1 MTKSIFIGFVATF
14 LSLISCKTKDT
25 TSRLNYMQN
34 VENIATETSLK
45 TSVNTIQKG
54 DALLIFVSAKNM
66 DVVKPFN
73 QNYYNSQSSPTVTSP
88 NSEKSFIVDSE
99 GNINFPVIGAIN
111 TTDKSTEDLREYL
124 TKEISRYVKEPTVT
138 VRLINFKVTLLGEVA
153 RPGQVG
159 LQEGQSNLLS
169 AIGLAGDLTMY
180 AKRDDILLVRN
191 VNGQI
196 EKARINLMDA
206 NFFNS
211 PYFQL
216 KQNDVIYVSSND
228 NKEKISRQD
237 PNTNVY
243 IAVAGMVIGLAGIFI
258 TIFKN

>member
-1 MTKSIFIGFVATF
+1 
-14 LSLISCKTKDT
+14 
-25 TSRLNYMQN
+25 
-34 VENIATETSLK
+34 
-45 TSVNTIQKG
+45 
-54 DALLIFVSAKNM
+54 
-66 DVVKPFN
+66 
-73 QNYYNSQSSPTVTSP
+73 
-88 NSEKSFIVDSE
+88 
-99 GNINFPVIGAIN
+99 
-111 TTDKSTEDLREYL
+111 
-124 TKEISRYVKEPTVT
+124 
-138 VRLINFKVTLLGEVA
+138 
-153 RPGQVG
+153 
-159 LQEGQSNLLS
+159 
-169 AIGLAGDLTMY
+169 MY

-237 PNTNVY
+237 PNTNIY